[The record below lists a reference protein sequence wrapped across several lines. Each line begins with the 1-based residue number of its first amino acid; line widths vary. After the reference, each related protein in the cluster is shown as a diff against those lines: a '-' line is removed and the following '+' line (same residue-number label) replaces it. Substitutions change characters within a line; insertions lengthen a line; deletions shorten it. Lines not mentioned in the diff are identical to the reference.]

1 MKNIEQICSTSVF
14 TDKLGGKWKLA
25 IIYNLRSRQLRFGQL
40 ATLVHGISR
49 KVLTE
54 HLKQMESDNLITR
67 KEYKEI
73 PPKVEYSL
81 TEAGKDLLPLFQKID
96 SWVTKHYLK

>member
-54 HLKQMESDNLITR
+54 HLRQMESDNLITR

-81 TEAGKDLLPLFQKID
+81 TDAGKDLLPLFQKID
-96 SWVTKHYLK
+96 SWVTKHYVK